1 MDILVTTASCLVI
14 IFGIIGNTKRIQYYQ
29 VLEKNNTNNQLQR
42 SALGINTSLEIVVLG
57 MGMFLIVLICKIYRI
72 I

>member
-1 MDILVTTASCLVI
+1 MDILVITASCLVI
-14 IFGIIGNTKRIQYYQ
+14 IFGMIGNIKRIQYYQ

-42 SALGINTSLEIVVLG
+42 SALGINTSLEIVILG
-57 MGMFLIVLICKIYRI
+57 IGMFLIGIVCKVYRI

>member
-1 MDILVTTASCLVI
+1 MDILVITASCLVI
-14 IFGIIGNTKRIQYYQ
+14 IFGMIGNIKRIQYYQ

-42 SALGINTSLEIVVLG
+42 SAMGINTSLEIVILG
-57 MGMFLIVLICKIYRI
+57 IGMFLIGIVCKVYRI